1 MFGAARGPSKCYRL
15 RMKLLHIAMSLG
27 LCIGALAHPSTAR
40 ADAPHMPAAK
50 PALMFSGKFDSLGS
64 VRRGSTFSLKVQV
77 GNGLVYELPTLK
89 VTVAGEGVKIRSAAT
104 KVFKN
109 VEGNGGTVTLIIK
122 GKLLDT
128 RGVVHL
134 VAATGV
140 IDEDVG
146 PFELKQDVAVGTAP

>member
-1 MFGAARGPSKCYRL
+1 MKMLRAALIVGLCVGAVGHVSTASADTPAPRMPVAKPPLGFFGKFE
-15 RMKLLHIAMSLG
+15 SLG
-27 LCIGALAHPSTAR
+27 G
-40 ADAPHMPAAK
+40 
-50 PALMFSGKFDSLGS
+50 
-64 VRRGSTFSLKVQV
+64 VRRGGTFSLKVRV
-77 GNGLVYELPTLK
+77 GNGLVYMLPTLK
-89 VTVAGEGVKIRSAAT
+89 ITVAGEGVKVRSAAT